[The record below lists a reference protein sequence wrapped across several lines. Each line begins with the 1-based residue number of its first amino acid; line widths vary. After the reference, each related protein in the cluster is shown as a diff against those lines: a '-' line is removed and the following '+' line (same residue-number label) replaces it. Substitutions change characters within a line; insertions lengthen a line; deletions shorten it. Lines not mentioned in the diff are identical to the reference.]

1 MNKQSIVILNAF
13 NSHFSE
19 FIEDIVQIFPEDK
32 DVLLAKQSF
41 VMAKQANPKL
51 IIKIWK
57 SFIVEKYLDEI
68 NEGDI
73 GFFINKDYS
82 NDINNVNNSD
92 KIIDAI
98 NRLRTPIINMSPK
111 DQMNT
116 MKYIQNLTKLN
127 IAYFTQ

>member
-1 MNKQSIVILNAF
+1 MNKQSLVILNAF
-13 NSHFSE
+13 NNHFNE
-19 FIEDIVQIFPEDK
+19 FIEDIVRIFPEDK
-32 DVLLAKQSF
+32 DVLMAKQSF
-41 VMAKQANPKL
+41 ILAKQANPKL

-57 SFIVEKYLDEI
+57 SFIVEKYMNEI

-82 NDINNVNNSD
+82 TDINSVNNSD

-98 NRLRTPIINMSPK
+98 NRLRGPVINMSPM

-127 IAYFTQ
+127 IAYFSQ